1 MIEECHAVASLIE
14 SLPLDVVEGMRQQP
28 LLDELRD
35 LVQLRLPYLRLESRD
50 VELVA
55 SKVLG
60 QCRQCLVDLID
71 GWNVRS
77 NLLYSILTA
86 YIKVHI
92 FNIDVSQRFTIRSDL
107 FVLLYFAAKV
117 CNDVAMVLE
126 MLDFSTLD
134 VARWYSL
141 AVRLADVIASDELS
155 LKLHDILKRF
165 NCLVLTAFFYFH
177 LLLSPLL
184 SLCLYRSDLKSLL
197 DSIGSAAFN
206 LLKLDPHYQLL

>member
-35 LVQLRLPYLRLESRD
+35 LVQLRLPFLRLESRD

-92 FNIDVSQRFTIRSDL
+92 FNIDVSRSAPIYSFCCTLLRRF
-107 FVLLYFAAKV
+107 
-117 CNDVAMVLE
+117 AM
-126 MLDFSTLD
+126 T
-134 VARWYSL
+134 
-141 AVRLADVIASDELS
+141 
-155 LKLHDILKRF
+155 
-165 NCLVLTAFFYFH
+165 
-177 LLLSPLL
+177 
-184 SLCLYRSDLKSLL
+184 
-197 DSIGSAAFN
+197 
-206 LLKLDPHYQLL
+206 